1 MPPLNSIST
10 KCSGQRPLWKKSP
23 RSYNLPKP
31 FETLKS
37 ENKFKKIGSKRTNQK
52 VTKFPETSATLRSS
66 VGFQIFVVKP
76 LFTFLSSI
84 GPFTKKGAILCSQ
97 LVLWLVNVVWSGPVK
112 WSHGNTCGKAL
123 GAICFKVIL
132 TNFTLQRVPKEL
144 KIRSRLSWSQLKL
157 FSYLSFAF
165 INR

>member
-37 ENKFKKIGSKRTNQK
+37 ENKFKKIGSKWTNQK
-52 VTKFPETSATLRSS
+52 VTKFPETSATLRSF

-97 LVLWLVNVVWSGPVK
+97 LVLWLVNFVRSGSSGRTITLVAK
-112 WSHGNTCGKAL
+112 LWGQFASRSSSR
-123 GAICFKVIL
+123 IL
-132 TNFTLQRVPKEL
+132 HSKGSQRNWKSDLVYH
-144 KIRSRLSWSQLKL
+144 RS
-157 FSYLSFAF
+157 
-165 INR
+165 